1 MFDHIV
7 AADSV
12 LWPLLVLVSIWVFA
26 FLGGLLGALS
36 ANRPQE
42 PHDAVP
48 VLLGAEQI
56 VERR

>member
-7 AADSV
+7 SADSV

-26 FLGGLLGALS
+26 FLGSYIGTLTAH
-36 ANRPQE
+36 RPQE

-48 VLLGAEQI
+48 VLLGAEQK
-56 VERR
+56 RR